1 MQTEKIITHV
11 SAKICFFSSGKKFKP
26 NLNFVIRKEEQ
37 KNRWAEGKEAATDNY
52 LSIKSALCKN
62 VFTLRLMYNR
72 EAENEKALF
81 YTAIDCDTYI
91 LYTYKQTDRQPQLVL
106 EERNDV
112 IAPVYL
118 FQKTTMKLL

>member
-1 MQTEKIITHV
+1 MKIQN
-11 SAKICFFSSGKKFKP
+11 KK
-26 NLNFVIRKEEQ
+26 NT
-37 KNRWAEGKEAATDNY
+37 EAATDNY

-91 LYTYKQTDRQPQLVL
+91 RTNRRTDNPS
-106 EERNDV
+106 
-112 IAPVYL
+112 
-118 FQKTTMKLL
+118 